1 MTEMLRPEWM
11 MLSRTGKESR
21 MRELEAKLPEGFI
34 FKRMER
40 FERYGVSLETGVFI
54 YKDSE
59 FVWIPGDRVTL
70 GWERSLWPGGM
81 DQTTMEDMRETLAA
95 AGMDAAAGPELLQQ
109 QMSPIRSTEIR
120 AMLVERKTHSA
131 GWIEVAEGDLD
142 PQEDEDV
149 LEQLAE
155 FRLSDLNGYEVYQS
169 YRLDRT
175 ADGIRICL
183 FEYTEDLSEWLE
195 HKLEEPFD
203 LLTEEEWEYVYGG
216 GTRSLFPWGDSFD
229 YTMKVAHFGEL
240 DKLGKAS
247 EPDRFDEA
255 GEFDR
260 FGETGELDKLGEAK
274 ELDRVSEAGGSAGK
288 GQPDR
293 PFDLA
298 LPNGFGLCFLGDP
311 YQMELTVSP
320 EGQALSKGGDGGN
333 GICGGGGIF
342 WGYLPVA
349 TYFRNNGDD
358 DLEWADRLDH
368 LHYRRIIRL

>member
-1 MTEMLRPEWM
+1 MMAQMLRPEWM
-11 MLSRTGKESR
+11 MLSRTDKERR
-21 MRELEAKLPEGFI
+21 MLGLEAKLPEDFI

-40 FERYGVSLETGVFI
+40 FERYGVSLETGVFA

-59 FVWIPGDRVTL
+59 FVWVPGDKITL
-70 GWERSLWPGGM
+70 GWDRSMWPGGM

-95 AGMDAAAGPELLQQ
+95 AGMDAASGPDLLQQ

-120 AMLVERKTHSA
+120 ALLVERKTHAA

-142 PQEDEDV
+142 PQEDADV

-155 FRLSDLNGYEVYQS
+155 FRLSDLNGYEVYLS

-175 ADGIRICL
+175 ADGIRIYL
-183 FEYTEDLSEWLE
+183 FEYTEDFAEWLE

-216 GTRSLFPWGDSFD
+216 GSRTLFPWGDSFD

-240 DKLGKAS
+240 DAL
-247 EPDRFDEA
+247 DEA
-255 GEFDR
+255 GELDR
-260 FGETGELDKLGEAK
+260 LGETGELDRLG
-274 ELDRVSEAGGSAGK
+274 EAGGSAGK

-311 YQMELTVSP
+311 YQKELTVSP
-320 EGQALSKGGDGGN
+320 EGQAISKGGDGGN
-333 GICGGGGIF
+333 GICGGGIF

-349 TYFRNNGDD
+349 TYFRDNGDD